1 MHDLDRLAFDALNQF
16 PKFAKL
22 QEAYI
27 NNVDERA
34 AKIEFLSSAIRLGE
48 NQLTEIYNLLSP
60 ICEKLG
66 IENMPDL
73 YMVKSANKQDIN
85 AFTGGITVP
94 FVCVTS
100 ELVKQFPLELVSS
113 VIAHECGHIACKHY
127 LYHSLARNFA
137 NGIEAS
143 PLSVIPRIRRYL
155 SRALVTALL
164 FWDRCSEL
172 SADRAAVLCD
182 GSSEKTVDM
191 LLKIHGFDEN
201 INRDEF
207 IKQALDLK
215 DFVNDSTSNKMM
227 EQMLT
232 QWDSHPLLATRAYE
246 CCDWANSSRF
256 KEIVDG
262 SVSVEEIRTE
272 RNKKE
277 YHGVS
282 VSIIAYLDRT
292 KVPVSIDIGFGDI
305 IYPDRVKMD
314 FPVLLDMEV
323 PEIFA
328 YSISSVI
335 SEKFEAIVSLGDAN
349 SRYKDFYDIFIL
361 ADRYD
366 FDGIE
371 LKEAIRETFEHRGT
385 GFDDIFAFTDDFLV
399 SEIHQSRWK
408 AFLKKKKALVNV
420 ELEKVVSLIKTMLLP
435 IVDSIV
441 SGTEYTSK
449 WDHTLRSWK

>member
-1 MHDLDRLAFDALNQF
+1 MISATSVKDRLKNQATASGSAFQELLLSYGLERTVYRLSMSEYKERFTLKGGIFLYALFDGEFARVTRDIDFLAKDMSNNVEDMKKVFEAIFTIECDDALRFDLGTLDVKN
-16 PKFAKL
+16 
-22 QEAYI
+22 I
-27 NNVDERA
+27 T
-34 AKIEFLSSAIRLGE
+34 EF
-48 NQLTEIYNLLSP
+48 
-60 ICEKLG
+60 
-66 IENMPDL
+66 
-73 YMVKSANKQDIN
+73 
-85 AFTGGITVP
+85 
-94 FVCVTS
+94 
-100 ELVKQFPLELVSS
+100 
-113 VIAHECGHIACKHY
+113 
-127 LYHSLARNFA
+127 
-137 NGIEAS
+137 
-143 PLSVIPRIRRYL
+143 
-155 SRALVTALL
+155 
-164 FWDRCSEL
+164 
-172 SADRAAVLCD
+172 
-182 GSSEKTVDM
+182 
-191 LLKIHGFDEN
+191 
-201 INRDEF
+201 
-207 IKQALDLK
+207 
-215 DFVNDSTSNKMM
+215 
-227 EQMLT
+227 
-232 QWDSHPLLATRAYE
+232 
-246 CCDWANSSRF
+246 
-256 KEIVDG
+256 
-262 SVSVEEIRTE
+262 
-272 RNKKE
+272 KE

-435 IVDSIV
+435 IVDSIA

-449 WDHTLRSWK
+449 WDHTTRSWK

>member
-1 MHDLDRLAFDALNQF
+1 MISATSVKDRLKNQATASGRAFQELLLSYGLERTVYRLSMSEYKERFTLKGGIFLYALFDGEFARVTRDIDFLAKDMSNNVEDMKKVFEAIFSIECDDALRF
-16 PKFAKL
+16 DLGTLDVKD
-22 QEAYI
+22 I
-27 NNVDERA
+27 T
-34 AKIEFLSSAIRLGE
+34 EF
-48 NQLTEIYNLLSP
+48 
-60 ICEKLG
+60 
-66 IENMPDL
+66 
-73 YMVKSANKQDIN
+73 
-85 AFTGGITVP
+85 
-94 FVCVTS
+94 
-100 ELVKQFPLELVSS
+100 
-113 VIAHECGHIACKHY
+113 
-127 LYHSLARNFA
+127 
-137 NGIEAS
+137 
-143 PLSVIPRIRRYL
+143 
-155 SRALVTALL
+155 
-164 FWDRCSEL
+164 
-172 SADRAAVLCD
+172 
-182 GSSEKTVDM
+182 
-191 LLKIHGFDEN
+191 
-201 INRDEF
+201 
-207 IKQALDLK
+207 
-215 DFVNDSTSNKMM
+215 
-227 EQMLT
+227 
-232 QWDSHPLLATRAYE
+232 
-246 CCDWANSSRF
+246 
-256 KEIVDG
+256 
-262 SVSVEEIRTE
+262 
-272 RNKKE
+272 KE

-449 WDHTLRSWK
+449 CDHTLRSWK

>member
-1 MHDLDRLAFDALNQF
+1 MISATSVKDRLKNQATASGRAFQELLLSYGLERTVYRLSMSEYKERFTLKGGIFLYALFDGEFARVTRDIDFLAKDMSNNVEDMKKVFEAIFSIECDDALRF
-16 PKFAKL
+16 DLGTLDVKD
-22 QEAYI
+22 I
-27 NNVDERA
+27 T
-34 AKIEFLSSAIRLGE
+34 EF
-48 NQLTEIYNLLSP
+48 
-60 ICEKLG
+60 
-66 IENMPDL
+66 
-73 YMVKSANKQDIN
+73 
-85 AFTGGITVP
+85 
-94 FVCVTS
+94 
-100 ELVKQFPLELVSS
+100 
-113 VIAHECGHIACKHY
+113 
-127 LYHSLARNFA
+127 
-137 NGIEAS
+137 
-143 PLSVIPRIRRYL
+143 
-155 SRALVTALL
+155 
-164 FWDRCSEL
+164 
-172 SADRAAVLCD
+172 
-182 GSSEKTVDM
+182 
-191 LLKIHGFDEN
+191 
-201 INRDEF
+201 
-207 IKQALDLK
+207 
-215 DFVNDSTSNKMM
+215 
-227 EQMLT
+227 
-232 QWDSHPLLATRAYE
+232 
-246 CCDWANSSRF
+246 
-256 KEIVDG
+256 
-262 SVSVEEIRTE
+262 
-272 RNKKE
+272 KE

-335 SEKFEAIVSLGDAN
+335 AEKFEAIVSLGDAN

-435 IVDSIV
+435 IVDSIA

>member
-1 MHDLDRLAFDALNQF
+1 MISATSVKDRLKNQATASGRAFQELLLSYGLERTVYRLSMSEYKERFTLKGGIFLYALFDGEFARVTRDIDFLAKDMSNNVANNVEDMKKVFEAIFSIECDDALRF
-16 PKFAKL
+16 DLGTLDVKD
-22 QEAYI
+22 I
-27 NNVDERA
+27 T
-34 AKIEFLSSAIRLGE
+34 EF
-48 NQLTEIYNLLSP
+48 
-60 ICEKLG
+60 
-66 IENMPDL
+66 
-73 YMVKSANKQDIN
+73 
-85 AFTGGITVP
+85 
-94 FVCVTS
+94 
-100 ELVKQFPLELVSS
+100 
-113 VIAHECGHIACKHY
+113 
-127 LYHSLARNFA
+127 
-137 NGIEAS
+137 
-143 PLSVIPRIRRYL
+143 
-155 SRALVTALL
+155 
-164 FWDRCSEL
+164 
-172 SADRAAVLCD
+172 
-182 GSSEKTVDM
+182 
-191 LLKIHGFDEN
+191 
-201 INRDEF
+201 
-207 IKQALDLK
+207 
-215 DFVNDSTSNKMM
+215 
-227 EQMLT
+227 
-232 QWDSHPLLATRAYE
+232 
-246 CCDWANSSRF
+246 
-256 KEIVDG
+256 
-262 SVSVEEIRTE
+262 
-272 RNKKE
+272 KE

-305 IYPDRVKMD
+305 IYLDRVKMD

-435 IVDSIV
+435 IVDSIA